1 MPFFNRLL
9 FFFCGIFLGV
19 VILLLSLKN
28 REAPISFNYF
38 PNSRVKSFLVKND
51 ILISKKALCQMN
63 CFQLDTT
70 LLDQYITNSKVDFQ
84 KSQIRGYNPKLY
96 HLKQITPSGFYF
108 QFAIHQ
114 DSVKLISVYSHNNAL
129 VNTCV
134 NCY

>member
-1 MPFFNRLL
+1 MHFFNRLL

-19 VILLLSLKN
+19 GILLLSLKH

-38 PNSRVKSFLVKND
+38 PNSRVKSFLMKND
-51 ILISKKALCQMN
+51 ILISQQALCEMK

-70 LLDQYITNSKVDFQ
+70 LLDQYISNAKVDFQ

-96 HLKQITPSGFYF
+96 HLKQTTPSSFCF
-108 QFAIHQ
+108 QFAINQ
-114 DSVKLISVYSHNNAL
+114 DSVKLISVSSQNNEL
-129 VNTCV
+129 NTCL